1 MSEKFAY
8 LPTASTGKPAP
19 IAPEK
24 VDLSVELAGMKMK
37 NPVVVASGTFGFGR
51 EYNQFYDLG
60 ELGGICAKGL
70 TLHPR
75 EGNPAPRIAETPS
88 GILNSVG
95 LQNPGVDAFIT
106 EELPFLRQFDTKVIA
121 NISGNTPEE
130 YGIMCEKLAEA
141 GVDMI
146 EVNISCPN
154 VKAGGLA
161 YGTKPEMAAEVTE
174 MAKSHAGKIP
184 VMVKL
189 SPNVTDITVIA
200 KAVESA
206 GADALSLINTLRGM
220 RIDVNTYRPILKMNT
235 GGLSGPAVL
244 PVAVRM
250 VWEVAAATNLPIL
263 GMGGVAKGDDAAQLM
278 LSGASAVAVGTA
290 LFADPFTPQRVNR
303 ELCELCGRQGLGNV
317 SLLTGGVKPW

>member
-1 MSEKFAY
+1 MSK
-8 LPTASTGKPAP
+8 
-19 IAPEK
+19 I
-24 VDLSVELAGMKMK
+24 DLSVTLAGMTMK

-51 EYNQFYDLG
+51 EYNQFFDLS

-70 TLHPR
+70 TLHGR
-75 EGNPAPRIAETPS
+75 EGNPAPRIAETPM

-95 LQNPGVDAFIT
+95 LQNPGVDAFLQ
-106 EELPFLRQFDTKVIA
+106 EELPFLRQFDVKVIA

-130 YGIMCEKLAEA
+130 YGILCEKLADA

-161 YGTKPEMAAEVTE
+161 YGTRPALAAEVTE
-174 MAKSHAGKIP
+174 VAKTHAGSVP

-189 SPNVTDITVIA
+189 SPNVTDITEIA
-200 KAVESA
+200 RAVEGA

-220 RIDVNTYRPILKMNT
+220 RIDINTRRPVLKMNT

-244 PVAVRM
+244 PIAVRM
-250 VWEVAAATNLPIL
+250 VWETAQAVHIPIL
-263 GMGGVAKGDDAAQLM
+263 GMGGVSKGADAAQLM
-278 LSGASAVAVGTA
+278 LAGASAVAVGTA
-290 LFADPFTPQRVNR
+290 LFADPYAPIKVRD
-303 ELCELCGRQGLGNV
+303 ELAAIAAQQGLSGV
-317 SLLTGGVKPW
+317 RELTGGVRPW

>member
-1 MSEKFAY
+1 MCK
-8 LPTASTGKPAP
+8 K
-19 IAPEK
+19 I
-24 VDLSVELAGMKMK
+24 DQSVVLAGMTMK

-51 EYNQFYDLG
+51 EYGEFYDLS
-60 ELGGICAKGL
+60 ELGGICVKGL
-70 TLHPR
+70 TAARR
-75 EGNPAPRIAETPS
+75 EGNPAPRIAETPM

-95 LQNPGVDAFIT
+95 LQNPGVDAFIA
-106 EELPFLRQFDTKVIA
+106 EELPFLRQFDTRIIA

-130 YGIMCEKLAEA
+130 YGEMCEKLSAA

-161 YGTKPEMAAEVTE
+161 YGTKPELAAEVTE
-174 MAKSHAGKIP
+174 MAKKHSTVP

-189 SPNVTDITVIA
+189 SPNVTDITEIA
-200 KAVESA
+200 KAVEGA

-220 RIDVNTYRPILKMNT
+220 RIDINTRRPILKMNT

-250 VWEVAAATNLPIL
+250 VWEVANAVSLPIL
-263 GMGGVAKGDDAAQLM
+263 GMGGVAKGEDAAQLM
-278 LSGASAVAVGTA
+278 LAGASAVAVGTA
-290 LFADPFTPQRVNR
+290 LFADPYAPIKVRDGLA
-303 ELCELCGRQGLGNV
+303 EIAAAQGLNGV
-317 SLLTGGVKPW
+317 ADLTGGVKPW

>member
-1 MSEKFAY
+1 MN
-8 LPTASTGKPAP
+8 
-19 IAPEK
+19 K
-24 VDLSVELAGMKMK
+24 VDMSVTLAGMTMK

-51 EYNQFYDLG
+51 EYGQFYDLS
-60 ELGGICAKGL
+60 ELGGICVKGL
-70 TLHPR
+70 TARRR
-75 EGNPAPRIAETPS
+75 EGNPAPRIAETPM

-95 LQNPGVDAFIT
+95 LQNPGVDAFIET
-106 EELPFLRQFDTKVIA
+106 ELPFLRQYDVKVIA

-130 YGIMCEKLAEA
+130 YGVMCEKLSAA

-161 YGTKPEMAAEVTE
+161 YGTKPELAAEVTE
-174 MAKSHAGKIP
+174 TAKRHATVP

-189 SPNVTDITVIA
+189 SPNVTDITEIA
-200 KAVESA
+200 RAVEGA

-220 RIDVNTYRPILKMNT
+220 RIDVNTCRPVLKMNT

-250 VWEVAAATNLPIL
+250 VWEVANAVKLPVL
-263 GMGGVAKGDDAAQLM
+263 GMGGVAKGEDAAQLM
-278 LSGASAVAVGTA
+278 LAGASAVAVGTA
-290 LFADPFTPQRVNR
+290 LFADPFAPVKVRV
-303 ELCELCGRQGLGNV
+303 GLEAIAERKGLDRV
-317 SLLTGGVKPW
+317 SGLTGGVKVW

>member
-1 MSEKFAY
+1 M
-8 LPTASTGKPAP
+8 PN
-19 IAPEK
+19 
-24 VDLSVELAGMKMK
+24 VDLSVNLAGMTMK

-51 EYNQFYDLG
+51 EYNQFFDLS

-70 TLHPR
+70 TLHRR
-75 EGNPAPRIAETPS
+75 EGNPAPRIAETPM

-95 LQNPGVDAFIT
+95 LQNPGVDAFIE
-106 EELPFLRQFDTKVIA
+106 EELPFLRQFDTRVIA

-130 YGIMCEKLAEA
+130 YGIMCEKLAGA

-161 YGTKPEMAAEVTE
+161 YGTRPELAAEVTE
-174 MAKSHAGKIP
+174 VAKAHAGSVP

-189 SPNVTDITVIA
+189 SPNVTDITQIA
-200 KAVESA
+200 RAVEGA
-206 GADALSLINTLRGM
+206 GADAVSLINTIRGM
-220 RIDVNTYRPILKMNT
+220 RIDVNTCRPVLKMNT

-250 VWEVAAATNLPIL
+250 VWEVAQAVNIPIL
-263 GMGGVAKGDDAAQLM
+263 GMGGVSKGEDAAQLM
-278 LSGASAVAVGTA
+278 LAGSSAVAVGTA
-290 LFADPFTPQRVNR
+290 LFADPFTPIKVR
-303 ELCELCGRQGLGNV
+303 EGLAAIAEKQGLSAV
-317 SLLTGGVKPW
+317 RKLTGGVKPW

>member
-1 MSEKFAY
+1 MPDVNMSV
-8 LPTASTGKPAP
+8 T
-19 IAPEK
+19 
-24 VDLSVELAGMKMK
+24 LAGMTMK

-51 EYNQFYDLG
+51 EYGQFYDLS

-75 EGNPAPRIAETPS
+75 EGNPAPRIAETPM

-106 EELPFLRQFDTKVIA
+106 HELPFLRQYDVKVIA

-130 YGIMCEKLAEA
+130 YGIMCEKLSAA

-161 YGTKPEMAAEVTE
+161 YGTRPELAAEVTR
-174 MAKSHAGKIP
+174 MAKAHAGSVP

-189 SPNVTDITVIA
+189 SPNVTDVTEIA
-200 KAVESA
+200 RAVEGA

-220 RIDVNTYRPILKMNT
+220 RIDVNTRRPILKMNT

-244 PVAVRM
+244 PIAVRM
-250 VWEVAAATNLPIL
+250 VWEVANAVKVPIL
-263 GMGGVAKGDDAAQLM
+263 GMGGISTGADAAQM
-278 LSGASAVAVGTA
+278 LLAGATAVAVGAAT
-290 LFADPFTPQRVNR
+290 FADPMAPVRILR
-303 ELCELCGRQGLGNV
+303 ELEEICDRQGV
-317 SLLTGGVKPW
+317 SSVSELTGAVQPW

>member
-1 MSEKFAY
+1 M
-8 LPTASTGKPAP
+8 L
-19 IAPEK
+19 
-24 VDLSVELAGMKMK
+24 DLSVSLAGVTLK
-37 NPVVVASGTFGFGR
+37 NPIVVASGTFGFGR
-51 EYNQFYDLG
+51 EYSQFYDLS

-70 TLHPR
+70 TLHRR
-75 EGNPAPRIAETPS
+75 EGNPAPRIAETPM

-95 LQNPGVDAFIT
+95 LQNPGVDAFIA

-130 YGIMCEKLAEA
+130 YGVMCDKLADA

-146 EVNISCPN
+146 EVNFSCPN

-161 YGTKPEMAAEVTE
+161 YGTRPELAAEVTE
-174 MAKSHAGKIP
+174 IAKKYAGQVP

-189 SPNVTDITVIA
+189 SPNVTDITEIA
-200 KAVESA
+200 RAVEGA

-220 RIDVNTYRPILKMNT
+220 RIDVNTRRPILKMNT

-250 VWEVAAATNLPIL
+250 VWETAQAVKLPIL
-263 GMGGVAKGDDAAQLM
+263 GMGGVSKGADAAQLM
-278 LSGASAVAVGTA
+278 LAGASAVAVGTA
-290 LFADPFTPQRVNR
+290 LFADPFAPLKVRDGLARLAQQ
-303 ELCELCGRQGLGNV
+303 QGLEAV
-317 SLLTGGVKPW
+317 RELTGGVKPW

>member
-1 MSEKFAY
+1 MPDMSVK
-8 LPTASTGKPAP
+8 
-19 IAPEK
+19 
-24 VDLSVELAGMKMK
+24 LAGVTLK

-51 EYNQFYDLG
+51 EYSQFYDLG

-75 EGNPAPRIAETPS
+75 TGNPAPRIAETPM

-95 LQNPGVDAFIT
+95 LENPGVDAFIA
-106 EELPFLRQFDTKVIA
+106 EELPFLRKYDTKVIA

-130 YGIMCEKLAEA
+130 YGVMCAKLSAA

-161 YGTKPEMAAEVTE
+161 YGTRPELAAEVTE
-174 MAKSHAGKIP
+174 VAKNRSSIP

-189 SPNVTDITVIA
+189 SPNVTDITEIA
-200 KAVESA
+200 RAVAGA

-220 RIDVNTYRPILKMNT
+220 RIDVDSRRPILKMNT

-250 VWEVAAATNLPIL
+250 VWETANAVDLPIL
-263 GMGGVAKGDDAAQLM
+263 
-278 LSGASAVAVGTA
+278 
-290 LFADPFTPQRVNR
+290 
-303 ELCELCGRQGLGNV
+303 EIGRAHV
-317 SLLTGGVKPW
+317 

>member
-1 MSEKFAY
+1 M
-8 LPTASTGKPAP
+8 P
-19 IAPEK
+19 K
-24 VDLSVELAGMKMK
+24 VDMSVTLAGMTMK

-51 EYNQFYDLG
+51 EYSQFYDLG

-75 EGNPAPRIAETPS
+75 EGNPAPRIAETPM

-95 LQNPGVDAFIT
+95 LQNPGVDTFIT

-130 YGIMCEKLAEA
+130 YGVMCEKLAQA

-161 YGTKPEMAAEVTE
+161 YGTRPELAAEVTQV
-174 MAKSHAGKIP
+174 AKAHAGAVP

-189 SPNVTDITVIA
+189 SPNVTDVTEIA
-200 KAVESA
+200 GAVESA
-206 GADALSLINTLRGM
+206 GADAVSLINTIRGM
-220 RIDVNTYRPILKMNT
+220 RIDVNTRRPILKMNT

-250 VWEVAAATNLPIL
+250 VWEVAQVVKIPVL
-263 GMGGVAKGDDAAQLM
+263 GMGGVAKGEDAAQLM
-278 LSGASAVAVGTA
+278 LAGASAVAVGTA
-290 LFADPFTPQRVNR
+290 LFADPFAPLQVRDGLA
-303 ELCELCGRQGLGNV
+303 EIAEKQGLAAV
-317 SLLTGGVKPW
+317 AELTGGVRPW

>member
-1 MSEKFAY
+1 
-8 LPTASTGKPAP
+8 
-19 IAPEK
+19 
-24 VDLSVELAGMKMK
+24 MK

-51 EYNQFYDLG
+51 EYGQFFDLS

-70 TLHPR
+70 TLHRR
-75 EGNPAPRIAETPS
+75 EGNPAPRIAETPM

-95 LQNPGVDAFIT
+95 LQNPGVDAFVE

-130 YGIMCEKLAEA
+130 YGIMCEKLSAA

-161 YGTKPEMAAEVTE
+161 YGTKPELAAEVTQ
-174 MAKSHAGKIP
+174 MAKAHAGNVP

-189 SPNVTDITVIA
+189 SPNVTDITEIA
-200 KAVESA
+200 RAVEAA

-220 RIDVNTYRPILKMNT
+220 RIDVKTRRPVLKMNT

-244 PVAVRM
+244 PIAVRM
-250 VWEVAAATNLPIL
+250 VWEVASAVKVPIL
-263 GMGGVAKGDDAAQLM
+263 GMGGVAKGEDAAQM
-278 LSGASAVAVGTA
+278 MMAGATAVAVGTA
-290 LFADPFTPQRVNR
+290 LFADPYTPLKVRDGLAEIAEN
-303 ELCELCGRQGLGNV
+303 QGIVKV
-317 SLLTGGVKPW
+317 SDLTGTVRPW